1 MKRKRM
7 ETAEELR
14 KIEEIKPRKKRNI
27 RIYIG
32 KIMEMENKHARN
44 RITPAE
50 ETMTLLK
57 KIDWTIKESYTV
69 IQWEFGEII
78 KEEGRFKAKKYLKE
92 NKEIKRK

>member
-14 KIEEIKPRKKRNI
+14 RIEEMRPRKKRGI

-32 KIMEMENKHARN
+32 KVMEMENRNVRN

-50 ETMTLLK
+50 ETMTLLE
-57 KIDWTIKESYTV
+57 KIDWKIKENYTV
-69 IQWEFGEII
+69 IQWKYGEII
-78 KEEGRFKAKKYLKE
+78 KENGKFKAKKY
-92 NKEIKRK
+92 